1 MKIREILLGIALTL
15 GCSACND
22 WLTVQP
28 ETVVLKEDACG
39 TDAGVKQV
47 LSGMYYTMRSILYNP
62 EGALG
67 GGSGLS
73 ESLACTWYATG
84 ERAIALANH
93 DYHAS
98 DGVESVLNMTFRT
111 FYDVIAMANDLVEGV
126 EKNKD
131 RLSTSVYNIGM
142 GEALAI
148 RALCHLD
155 LIRLWGPMPAYVD
168 ASKKYLP
175 YVTVNSTANYE
186 YLTYDK
192 YMGLLLEDLNRAE
205 EFLQKSDP
213 VVTGT
218 FESTEMS
225 NAEWS
230 YRKSRINY
238 YGVLGLQAR
247 ARLWFGDKEGALNY
261 ARMVIDAK
269 NEDGTQKVRLT
280 NGTDDFP
287 AISTTFPWLRNW
299 NACGTYYSE
308 HLCGIKCDVEGYY
321 SVEDYNSSWNKRGV
335 SLVIDRDVN
344 KQAWEE
350 LYNENVDIRYVL
362 WQRDANAAYA
372 QKLDISL
379 GNMSIFI
386 MEQPTK
392 GIFRL
397 SV

>member
-1 MKIREILLGIALTL
+1 MV
-15 GCSACND
+15 CN
-22 WLTVQP
+22 
-28 ETVVLKEDACG
+28 
-39 TDAGVKQV
+39 
-47 LSGMYYTMRSILYNP
+47 
-62 EGALG
+62 
-67 GGSGLS
+67 
-73 ESLACTWYATG
+73 G

-213 VVTGT
+213 VVT
-218 FESTEMS
+218 
-225 NAEWS
+225 
-230 YRKSRINY
+230 
-238 YGVLGLQAR
+238 
-247 ARLWFGDKEGALNY
+247 
-261 ARMVIDAK
+261 
-269 NEDGTQKVRLT
+269 
-280 NGTDDFP
+280 
-287 AISTTFPWLRNW
+287 
-299 NACGTYYSE
+299 
-308 HLCGIKCDVEGYY
+308 
-321 SVEDYNSSWNKRGV
+321 
-335 SLVIDRDVN
+335 
-344 KQAWEE
+344 
-350 LYNENVDIRYVL
+350 
-362 WQRDANAAYA
+362 
-372 QKLDISL
+372 
-379 GNMSIFI
+379 
-386 MEQPTK
+386 
-392 GIFRL
+392 
-397 SV
+397 